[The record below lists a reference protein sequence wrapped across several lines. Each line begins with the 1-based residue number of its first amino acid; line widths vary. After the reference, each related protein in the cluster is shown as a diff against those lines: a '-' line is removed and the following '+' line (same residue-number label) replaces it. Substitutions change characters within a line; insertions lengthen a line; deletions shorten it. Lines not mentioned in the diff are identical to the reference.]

1 MTKNNTGLG
10 SHPVFQPVDDEP
22 PKKPRPAR
30 KDAQETAQTSAQPR
44 KPLRKSK
51 RNAPTR
57 NEVQEFNFIL
67 RDEWMEK
74 VQVGVPKPWKTELE
88 DMARK
93 INVNRTELYRY
104 IIGEYLGKVERG
116 GGER

>member
-1 MTKNNTGLG
+1 
-10 SHPVFQPVDDEP
+10 
-22 PKKPRPAR
+22 
-30 KDAQETAQTSAQPR
+30 
-44 KPLRKSK
+44 
-51 RNAPTR
+51 
-57 NEVQEFNFIL
+57 
-67 RDEWMEK
+67 MEK